1 MSTWWQNLKLRSKLL
16 LGFGLTIMIFLGA
29 MLFVLAL
36 NSRSRAETDLAF
48 NHLFPARQSV
58 KESQIL
64 LRGLDDDA
72 AQYILE
78 SNHTS
83 AEETYKQYQDEVA
96 AFKVAIK
103 EAEASVQDDAERQ
116 SMAEYHQGA
125 DGEKGLLAM
134 DDLAVQQK
142 RAGHDKEAA
151 ATFVSAPSA
160 PVVKA
165 LDAYAADINT
175 LVVASRAR
183 SAGFDSLATAVGII
197 APILAITLAIIVA
210 LMLTRSIT
218 LPLNRALGVIT
229 RVAGGDFSEN
239 VVSTSRDEIGTLLS
253 SIGSMVESISSISAD
268 VVTLVDSAN
277 RGDLSTR
284 GDETRYQNDFRAMVS
299 GINSLMRSFEEV
311 VGQIREA
318 AELVSVASREIAT
331 GNNDLSSRTS
341 EQASS
346 LEETASSMEEL
357 TANVTQNVESA
368 RQANQLTMGASQV
381 ATRGGEVVAQVVD
394 TMASINQSSRK
405 IVDIISVIDGIAFQV
420 NILAL
425 NAAVEAARAGEE
437 GRGFAVVA
445 SEVRSLAQRTATA
458 AKEIKGLINDSV
470 EKAESGNALVADAGK
485 TMDEIVTSIKRVADI
500 MSEINAASIEQGAGI
515 EQVNQA
521 INQMDEVTQQ
531 NAALVEEAAASAA
544 SLEDQAQNLV
554 KAISIY
560 KLSATHGESTHGP
573 KAQPH
578 EPKTAVPVAK
588 PMKRAVVPP
597 SQPKRKT
604 RAENGHMALATV
616 GAGAGNGHANN
627 GHATPKPASKNGS
640 HDGDWE
646 SF

>member
-1 MSTWWQNLKLRSKLL
+1 MSTWWQDLKLRSKLL
-16 LGFGLTIMIFLGA
+16 LGFGLTITIFLGA
-29 MLFVLAL
+29 MLFVLTL
-36 NSRSRAETDLAF
+36 NARSRAETDLAF
-48 NHLFPARQSV
+48 NHLIPAREAV

-78 SNHTS
+78 TDRASS
-83 AEETYKQYQDEVA
+83 EDTYKQYQDEVA

-103 EAEASVQDDAERQ
+103 EADGSAQDDAEKQ
-116 SMAEYHQGA
+116 AMATYHQSA
-125 DGEKGLLAM
+125 DGDKGLLAL

-142 RAGHDKEAA
+142 RNGHTKEAA

-160 PVVKA
+160 PVVKS
-165 LDAYAADINT
+165 LDSYSEDIT
-175 LVVASRAR
+175 GLVAASRTR
-183 SAGFDSLATAVGII
+183 SAGFDSLATLVGIV
-197 APILAITLAIIVA
+197 APLVAIILAIIVA

-218 LPLNRALGVIT
+218 LPLNRALGVIS

-253 SIGSMVESISSISAD
+253 SINSMVESISSISAD

-284 GDETRYQNDFRAMVS
+284 GDETRYQNDFRSMVA

-560 KLSATHGESTHGP
+560 KLSTAHTEAKTE
-573 KAQPH
+573 A
-578 EPKTAVPVAK
+578 KTATPVTNAK
-588 PMKRAVVPP
+588 PARRPVVSAPA
-597 SQPKRKT
+597 PKRKA
-604 RAENGHMALATV
+604 RVESNGHMALAAV
-616 GAGAGNGHANN
+616 GAGSSNGH
-627 GHATPKPASKNGS
+627 GTPKPSASKNGA
-640 HDGDWE
+640 HDGEWE

>member
-1 MSTWWQNLKLRSKLL
+1 MSTWWQDLKLRSKLL
-16 LGFGLTIMIFLGA
+16 LGFGLTITIFLGA
-29 MLFVLAL
+29 MLFVLTL
-36 NSRSRAETDLAF
+36 NARSRAETDLAF
-48 NHLFPARQSV
+48 NHLIPAREAV

-78 SNHTS
+78 TDRASSEN
-83 AEETYKQYQDEVA
+83 TYKQYQDEVA

-103 EAEASVQDDAERQ
+103 EADGSAQDDAEKQ
-116 SMAEYHQGA
+116 AMATYHQSA
-125 DGEKGLLAM
+125 DGDKGLLAL

-142 RAGHDKEAA
+142 RNGHTKEAA

-160 PVVKA
+160 PVDKS
-165 LDAYAADINT
+165 LDSYSEDIT
-175 LVVASRAR
+175 GLVAASRTR
-183 SAGFDSLATAVGII
+183 SAGFDSLATLVGIV
-197 APILAITLAIIVA
+197 APLAAIILAIIVA

-218 LPLNRALGVIT
+218 LPLNRALGVIS

-253 SIGSMVESISSISAD
+253 SINSMVESISSISAD

-284 GDETRYQNDFRAMVS
+284 GDETRYQNDFRSMVA

-560 KLSATHGESTHGP
+560 KLSTAHTEAKS
-573 KAQPH
+573 
-578 EPKTAVPVAK
+578 EPKTATPVTNTKPAK
-588 PMKRAVVPP
+588 RPIVSAP
-597 SQPKRKT
+597 QPKRKA
-604 RAENGHMALATV
+604 RAESNGHMALAAV
-616 GAGAGNGHANN
+616 GAGSSNGH
-627 GHATPKPASKNGS
+627 GTPKPSASKNGA
-640 HDGDWE
+640 HDGEWE